1 VPTYTADVVSAA
13 APDVVFA
20 YLAQFD
26 NTVHWDPGVTAATPV
41 SGPPELGAEFDL
53 TLNLGGGAEVVRYKI
68 TEYVPPHRVVL
79 VGDARRFVS
88 NDEISVVPEGP
99 GSRVTYRARLDLKG
113 WTKLGGPFAGRA
125 LHKAGEAAIAGLTR
139 ELARLEP

>member
-1 VPTYTADVVSAA
+1 VPTYTSDVVSAA

-26 NTVHWDPGVTAATPV
+26 NTVHWDPGVSAARAV
-41 SGPPELGAEFDL
+41 SGSPELGAQFDL
-53 TLNLGGGAEVVRYKI
+53 TLNLGGGVEIVRYEI

-88 NDEISVVPEGP
+88 HDEILVAPEGS

-113 WTKLGGPFAGRA
+113 WMKVGGPFASRA
-125 LHKAGEAAIAGLTR
+125 LHKAGDAAIAGLAR
-139 ELARLEP
+139 ELAQLES